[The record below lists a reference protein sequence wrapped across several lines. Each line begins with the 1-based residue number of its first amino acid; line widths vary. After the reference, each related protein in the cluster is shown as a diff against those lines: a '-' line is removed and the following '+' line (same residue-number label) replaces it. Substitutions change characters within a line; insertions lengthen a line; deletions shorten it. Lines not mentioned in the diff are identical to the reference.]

1 MNMKNNTAVS
11 MGRMALLSFIIIPA
25 LSGCLSGEKQI
36 NSAVSESSSA
46 LDTAQS
52 NTISTRPNIVFIMS
66 DDHSE
71 RAISAYGSKL
81 INTPNIDRIANEGVR
96 FNNSFVANSI
106 CGPSRAV
113 MLTGKHSHI
122 NGFTDNH
129 SRFDGNQ
136 PTYPQYLQKSGY
148 QTAVVG
154 KWHLHSD
161 PVGFDYWEIL
171 RGQGHYY
178 SPEFITNKPNE
189 ITLVNKIKDKKGKV
203 IKTEYENTYF
213 GAYATIKTGDLAL
226 EFLENRDKSKPFA
239 MIYNHKAPHRN
250 WMPNVDDLGVIDT
263 SKLQVPDNFFDD
275 YKNRPAAQMQ
285 ELEINDM
292 YLSYDLKLTEADYAG
307 DLADISQGWGTQW
320 QALYGRMTPKQKQ
333 KWDAY
338 YQELNKEYQKVKGDE
353 KALLVWKY
361 RRYMHDYLSS
371 IYAMDKDIGRV
382 LDYLDEQGLA
392 ENTIVIYTSDQGF
405 YIGEHGWFDK
415 RFMYEESM
423 RTPLVV
429 RYPAKIKAKQVVNDM
444 VQNLDYAP
452 TFLDFAG
459 IEIPTDI
466 QGISLKDLLV
476 EQEPIARDALYYHYY
491 EGIEKEHKVAKH
503 EGIRTNTHKLIH
515 FKDVGID
522 HFELY
527 DIAADPSEMNNLYGS
542 EAVSE
547 IQDELHSQL
556 VKVKEK
562 YQAPTV
568 VM

>member
-1 MNMKNNTAVS
+1 
-11 MGRMALLSFIIIPA
+11 MGIRKIEGVGKGRITLLSFFTVVI
-25 LSGCLSGEKQI
+25 LSGCFSSEKQPSSVQVE
-36 NSAVSESSSA
+36 NANQLTHSESE
-46 LDTAQS
+46 
-52 NTISTRPNIVFIMS
+52 STEQRPNIIFIMS

-71 RAISAYGSKL
+71 RAISAYGSKI
-81 INTPNIDRIANEGVR
+81 INTPNIDRIADEGVI
-96 FNNSFVANSI
+96 FKNSFVANSI

-122 NGFTDNH
+122 NGFTDNQ
-129 SRFDGNQ
+129 SYFDGNQ
-136 PTYPQYLQKSGY
+136 PTYPQYLQQSGY

-154 KWHLHSD
+154 KWHLYSD

-178 SPEFITNKPNE
+178 SPEFITNTPNE
-189 ITLVNKIKDKKGKV
+189 ITVTKEIKDAQGEV
-203 IKTEYENTYF
+203 IKTEYENTYI

-226 EFLENRDKSKPFA
+226 DFLKQRDKSKPFA

-263 SKLQVPDNFFDD
+263 SNLQVPDNFYDN
-275 YKNRPAAQMQ
+275 YKKRPAAQQQ

-292 YLSYDLKLTEADYAG
+292 YLSYDLKLEEQEYEG
-307 DLADISQGWGTQW
+307 DLADISQGWGKEW
-320 QALYGRMTPKQKQ
+320 QALYGRMTQNQKK

-338 YQELNKEYQKVKGDE
+338 YQVLNKEYQTVKGE
-353 KALLVWKY
+353 AKALLEWKY

-371 IYAMDKDIGRV
+371 IYAMDKDIGRI

-392 ENTIVIYTSDQGF
+392 ENTIVVYTSDQGF

-423 RTPLVV
+423 RTPLVI
-429 RYPAKIKAKQVVNDM
+429 RYPAKIKAQQTVTDM

-459 IEIPTDI
+459 IEIPEDI
-466 QGISLKDLLV
+466 QGLSLKNRLI
-476 EQEPIARDALYYHYY
+476 EQKEVDRDALYYHYY
-491 EGIEKEHKVAKH
+491 EGIQKEHKVAKH
-503 EGIRTNTHKLIH
+503 EGIRTETHKLIH
-515 FKDVGID
+515 FKDVGVE

-542 EAVSE
+542 KEVIS
-547 IQDELHSQL
+547 IQNDLHKQL
-556 VKVKEK
+556 DSIKEK
-562 YQAPTV
+562 YQV
-568 VM
+568 Q